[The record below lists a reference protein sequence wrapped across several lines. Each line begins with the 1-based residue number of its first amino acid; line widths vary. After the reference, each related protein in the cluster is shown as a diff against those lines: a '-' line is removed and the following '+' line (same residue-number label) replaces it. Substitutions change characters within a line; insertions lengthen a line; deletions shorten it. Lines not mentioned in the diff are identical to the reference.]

1 MTAREAF
8 DKYPID
14 NFDGSN
20 MAYFEFVAKIVDST
34 AGYVKKFYYGTY
46 KKNKV
51 VAKETINKDGEVV
64 SQTIRYEPNDL
75 EETVGFSPKQ
85 ITSNPYGG
93 QWVKY
98 EKDKRLD
105 AENILLN
112 LRKRFEDFTPPKFEP
127 SPKKY
132 ERNCVV
138 LNMYDAHLD
147 KIAIK
152 GSTGVSSSFE
162 DNMTSYMELFNNLLT
177 SAAKEKPELIIFPQ
191 GNDLFHTN
199 DNSGRT
205 KRGTQMEYYCNPHEA
220 YEEISIL
227 VTKTIA
233 LCLDVA
239 PVYIPFIK
247 GNHDEDKVHTLG
259 FWIGQIFKN
268 SKHFSVDNTRMQRKY
283 YHYGENLLGFAH
295 GDKEKNNINQ
305 LPLIMAEEQKEAWA
319 NTKYRKMYCG
329 DLHHNFEYKFMNVK
343 DCVGTSVEF
352 LRSAGTTDQYHV
364 DHGWIGIPKTGY
376 AHVWNFS
383 KGNIANYP
391 ENI

>member
-1 MTAREAF
+1 MTVREAL
-8 DKYPID
+8 DKHPI
-14 NFDGSN
+14 NKFDGSQ
-20 MAYFEFVAKIVDST
+20 MAYFEFISKQSGST
-34 AGYVKKFYYGTY
+34 VGYVKKFYYGTY

-51 VAKETINKDGEVV
+51 IAKENINKKGEVV
-64 SQTIRYEPNDL
+64 SQTIRYEPNDI
-75 EETVGFSPKQ
+75 EETIGFSPKQ

-98 EKDKRLD
+98 EKDNKLD
-105 AENILLN
+105 AELILSN
-112 LRKRFEDFTPPKFEP
+112 LKEKFSDFNPPKFEP
-127 SPKKY
+127 SRIKY

-138 LNMYDAHLD
+138 INMYDAHLD

-152 GSTGVSSSFE
+152 SSTGISSSFE
-162 DNMTSYMELFNNLLT
+162 DNMVLYMDMFKNILT
-177 SAAKEKPELIIFPQ
+177 LVESKKPELIIFPQ

-205 KRGTQMEYYCNPHEA
+205 KRGTQIEYYCSPQET

-259 FWIGQIFKN
+259 FWTGQVFKN
-268 SKHFSVDNTRMQRKY
+268 SPHFRVDNTRMQRKY

-305 LPLIMAEEQKEAWA
+305 LPLIMAEEQKLAWA
-319 NTKYRKMYCG
+319 DTKYRKFYCG
-329 DLHHNFEYKFMNVK
+329 DLHHNFEYKFMKGK
-343 DCVGTSVEF
+343 DYVGCNVEF
-352 LRSAGTTDQYHV
+352 LRSVGTTDQYHV
-364 DHGWIGIPKTGY
+364 DNGWMGIPKTGY
-376 AHVWNFS
+376 AHVWNYS
-383 KGNIANYP
+383 KGNTANYQ
-391 ENI
+391 ENV

>member
-14 NFDGSN
+14 KFDGG
-20 MAYFEFVAKIVDST
+20 AFEYFRFIAKEIDST
-34 AGYVKKFYYGTY
+34 FGYVKKDYYTRY
-46 KKNKV
+46 KKAAV
-51 VAKETINKDGEVV
+51 VAKETLNKDGEVV
-64 SQTIRYEPNDL
+64 SQTIRYEPNDI
-75 EETVGFSPKQ
+75 EETTGFSPKQ
-85 ITSNPYGG
+85 ITTSPYGG

-105 AENILLN
+105 AELILTN
-112 LRKRFEDFTPPKFEP
+112 LKEKFSDFNPPKFEP

-162 DNMTSYMELFNNLLT
+162 DNMKLYMELFNNLLT
-177 SAAKEKPELIIFPQ
+177 TVAKDKPELIIFPQ

-205 KRGTQMEYYCNPHEA
+205 KRGTQMEYYCNPYEA
-220 YEEISIL
+220 YEEISLL

-239 PVYIPFIK
+239 PVHIPFIK

-259 FWIGQIFKN
+259 FWIGQVFKN
-268 SKHFSVDNTRMQRKY
+268 SPHFTVDNTRMQRKY
-283 YHYGENLLGFAH
+283 CDYGVNFLAFAH

-305 LPLIMAEEQKEAWA
+305 LPLIMAEERKEAWA
-319 NTKYRKMYCG
+319 RTKYRKMYCG
-329 DLHHNFEYKFMNVK
+329 DLHHNHEHKFMSVK
-343 DCVGTSVEF
+343 DYVGASVEF
-352 LRSAGTTDQYHV
+352 LRSVGTTDQYHV
-364 DHGWIGIPKTGY
+364 DFGWIGIPKTAY
-376 AHVWNFS
+376 AHIWNFDR
-383 KGNIANYP
+383 GNTANYHV
-391 ENI
+391 NV